1 MQVNSPSAGIFQI
14 YGLLLSAFNQIK
26 KYTDVIYIMPD
37 GHSSELRLSDH
48 GAQGGEIWNYKVDE
62 IDISVIEELP
72 PEIQKELWSWLR
84 PHKRSN
90 TANRGSTIARYFL
103 PYKSS

>member
-1 MQVNSPSAGIFQI
+1 
-14 YGLLLSAFNQIK
+14 
-26 KYTDVIYIMPD
+26 MPD
-37 GHSSELRLSDH
+37 GHTSELRLSDH
-48 GAQGGEIWNYKVDE
+48 GEPQGGERWNYKVDE

-72 PEIQKELWSWLR
+72 SEIQKEIWSWLR

-103 PYKSS
+103 PSKSS